1 MKNLDKVYDWTVS
14 LFLVPGSTWEPHTHR
29 SNVCTDIKFILL
41 HQHKHEEGIRQFLMD
56 VWELWV
62 KVCCHFY
69 IIDNH
74 CRSS

>member
-1 MKNLDKVYDWTVS
+1 MIGLCLCS
-14 LFLVPGSTWEPHTHR
+14 LSLAVRGNHTHR

-62 KVCCHFY
+62 KVCCHSY